1 METSGVPIVKMG
13 AREKG
18 VGIDCD
24 WPTVVLLLDKNL
36 IEVSEDCG
44 KI

>member
-1 METSGVPIVKMG
+1 MVTIKIRGCFYIDG
-13 AREKG
+13 DD
-18 VGIDCD
+18 IDCD